1 MSSSSK
7 EEDKENASC
16 VETYEEG
23 NIAALE
29 AEESD
34 SGKQKPASQN
44 GHQEEVCVPDSSN
57 NEPEEE
63 PASDDCPEEQ
73 HSSGSVDEELLEE
86 DDTMDTG
93 DTKTA
98 EEEIPESSES
108 SKTEK
113 VASPSNP
120 QSLVGELMNKFG
132 FNDILEYQEAYRK
145 AVQESREAT
154 DEIADN
160 NNEEETK
167 KATNGLKLRSDIT
180 IDPERNFSDLSKSE
194 ILRNFETLKRLRPE
208 LGVSGHGHER
218 ETLFAGEWTKLNE
231 TILVWQFKIFAQSG
245 LWKPTGFGPGH
256 GGLGMF
262 PGGRGGFGGRGRGGF
277 RGGRRSV
284 SQFPVP
290 PLPPG
295 VNLPPIEPSAIKV
308 KWSGYLFSSWAWSL

>member
-23 NIAALE
+23 NIAALEE

-73 HSSGSVDEELLEE
+73 HSSGSVDEELMEE

-154 DEIADN
+154 DVMADN
-160 NNEEETK
+160 NNTEETK

-218 ETLFAGEWTKLNE
+218 ETLFAGE
-231 TILVWQFKIFAQSG
+231 
-245 LWKPTGFGPGH
+245 
-256 GGLGMF
+256 
-262 PGGRGGFGGRGRGGF
+262 
-277 RGGRRSV
+277 
-284 SQFPVP
+284 
-290 PLPPG
+290 
-295 VNLPPIEPSAIKV
+295 
-308 KWSGYLFSSWAWSL
+308 